1 MTTEGWIKIHRKLA
15 QWEWAD
21 DPKMVAL
28 WIHLLL
34 AANYER
40 IEWHGV
46 TLERGQLA
54 TNRKRLSETT
64 GISEQSLRTLIKR
77 LVECNQINVKSTNK
91 FTIITICKYDD
102 YQLLE
107 EVVQPTINRQSTNNQ
122 PTINQQS
129 KEISPTPP
137 KESIEERKK
146 ERINIASTDVDALS
160 GCPAPPTPQKK
171 PESINYDALVAYFN
185 NTTKGVFGTV
195 QTPLSESRK
204 NSVRARIREHGKEAF
219 AKVLAKAMASDFL
232 KGQNTRGF
240 RATFDWLIKPTNF
253 EKVLSGNYDKH
264 DPSTG
269 GGYKGDATIGTDFTR
284 KS

>member
-54 TNRKRLSETT
+54 TTMKRLSEKT
-64 GISEQSLRTLIKR
+64 GISEQSLRTIIKR
-77 LVECNQINVKSTNK
+77 LVDSKQINVQSTNK
-91 FTIITICKYDD
+91 FTIITISKYDD
-102 YQLLE
+102 YQLME
-107 EVVQPTINRQSTNNQ
+107 EVVQQTNKQQSTSNQRTINE
-122 PTINQQS
+122 QS
-129 KEISPTPP
+129 KETSPTPP
-137 KESIEERKK
+137 KESMEERKK
-146 ERINIASTDVDALS
+146 DIASTDVDALS
-160 GCPAPPTPQKK
+160 GCSAPPTLQPQ

-185 NTTKGVFGTV
+185 KNTKGVFGTV
-195 QTPLSESRK
+195 QTPLSETRK

-219 AKVLAKAMASDFL
+219 AKVIAKAMASDFL
-232 KGQNTRGF
+232 KGQNPRGF

-253 EKVLSGNYDKH
+253 EKVLSGNYDRH

-269 GGYKGDATIGTDFTR
+269 GGYKGDATIGKDFTR

>member
-1 MTTEGWIKIHRKLA
+1 MTSEGWIKIHRKLA

-21 DPKMVAL
+21 DPNMVAL

-34 AANYER
+34 AANYEQT
-40 IEWHGV
+40 EWHGV

-54 TNRKRLSETT
+54 TTRKKLSETT
-64 GISEQSLRTLIKR
+64 GISDQSLRTLIKR

-107 EVVQPTINRQSTNNQ
+107 EVIQPTINQQSTNNQ

-129 KEISPTPP
+129 KEIPPVPP

-160 GCPAPPTPQKK
+160 GCSAPPTLQQ

-185 NTTKGVFGTV
+185 KITKGVFGTV
-195 QTPLSESRK
+195 QTPLSENRK

-219 AKVLAKAMASDFL
+219 AKVIAKAMASDFL
-232 KGQNTRGF
+232 KGQNPRGF